1 MTRQLGILWLALLLG
16 ACAPLPTPELP
27 DAQQLQAQW
36 QRHVAQVEAM
46 EQWGLRGRFGVMW
59 SEGQL
64 EGSVIWR
71 QHGSAFDVALRG
83 PFGAGAMRLIGDWEA
98 DEVML
103 QKDGQEYTGALA
115 PLMREHLGV
124 ELPLADLAR
133 LARGLPLSEEA
144 RLEYDAQARAR
155 RIEQGSW
162 EVEYEEYGCCDEPPL
177 PERLRFQRD
186 SLRGVL
192 AVIQWTRE

>member
-64 EGSVIWR
+64 QGSVI
-71 QHGSAFDVALRG
+71 
-83 PFGAGAMRLIGDWEA
+83 
-98 DEVML
+98 
-103 QKDGQEYTGALA
+103 
-115 PLMREHLGV
+115 
-124 ELPLADLAR
+124 
-133 LARGLPLSEEA
+133 
-144 RLEYDAQARAR
+144 
-155 RIEQGSW
+155 
-162 EVEYEEYGCCDEPPL
+162 
-177 PERLRFQRD
+177 
-186 SLRGVL
+186 
-192 AVIQWTRE
+192 